1 MWCSTTAVFVCSCQD
16 TFEHFEDTRD
26 LHKLWNV
33 PQTRTDEHYHFR
45 TSSNKMQTVLNI
57 SWTGGCLGSQPL
69 QHRKLAMLR
78 SRSMGSREGWGQGNP
93 SKVQDVGCIIDES
106 GGTIPFPIRSQQK
119 ADSLGYSTG
128 REVSAIAATASHQG
142 GHF

>member
-1 MWCSTTAVFVCSCQD
+1 MSHSHAMQRRSFSCSMWCSTTAVFVCSCQD

-69 QHRKLAMLR
+69 RHRKLAMLR

-93 SKVQDVGCIIDES
+93 SKVQDVEYIIDEN
-106 GGTIPFPIRSQQK
+106 GGT
-119 ADSLGYSTG
+119 T
-128 REVSAIAATASHQG
+128 VSYTHLTLPTICSV
-142 GHF
+142 